1 MTDPSGEPAEGSD
14 APSTPL
20 TRADARRGGADS
32 QTAFQDHVRAARS
45 EFEHQIDRARADF
58 DKARADFEQ
67 VQDRINARTGRN
79 LLMAILIGVVVG
91 GAVLASLLFIKW
103 LFLLFAI
110 PVCLLGVFEFSRAL
124 QTAGRR
130 VDVVPQVVAGGVIML
145 AGFFFGYW
153 THLVLTFAC
162 VAALITWRLMAQMVA
177 RDGRRYSDVL
187 DDVLAAGLVPIY
199 VAFLASL
206 TLVLLRQDQGE
217 YWLLGMVIAV
227 VAADTGAYASG
238 LAFGSHPMA
247 PRISPKK
254 TWEGFAGGALATV
267 VVAIVYGMFV
277 LHVPWWAGAVF
288 GIVMLGC
295 ATVGDLGES
304 MIKRDLGIKD
314 MSSWLPGHGG
324 VLDRLDSILPS
335 AAAALAMYFLFFPLV
350 SV

>member
-14 APSTPL
+14 APPTPA
-20 TRADARRGGADS
+20 TRADARRDGDS
-32 QTAFQDHVRAARS
+32 STAFQEHVRAARS

-67 VQDRINARTGRN
+67 VNDRIKERTGRN
-79 LLMAILIGVVVG
+79 LLMATLIGVLVG
-91 GAVLASLLFIKW
+91 AAVLASLLFVKW

-124 QTAGRR
+124 QTAGRK
-130 VDVVPQVVAGGVIML
+130 VDVIPQLVAGGVIML
-145 AGFFFGYW
+145 AGFFVGHW
-153 THLVLTFAC
+153 THWVLSFAC
-162 VAALITWRLMAQMVA
+162 IAALIIWRLLAQMAA

-187 DDVLAAGLVPIY
+187 DDVLAAGFVPIY
-199 VAFLASL
+199 VSFLASL
-206 TLVLLRQDQGE
+206 TLVLLRLEQGE

-267 VVAIVYGMFV
+267 VVAVVYGILV
-277 LHVPWWAGAVF
+277 LHTPWWSGIIF
-288 GIVMLGC
+288 GLVMVGC
-295 ATVGDLGES
+295 ATLGDLGES

>member
-187 DDVLAAGLVPIY
+187 DDVLVAGLVPIY

-227 VAADTGAYASG
+227 VAADTGA
-238 LAFGSHPMA
+238 
-247 PRISPKK
+247 
-254 TWEGFAGGALATV
+254 
-267 VVAIVYGMFV
+267 
-277 LHVPWWAGAVF
+277 
-288 GIVMLGC
+288 
-295 ATVGDLGES
+295 
-304 MIKRDLGIKD
+304 
-314 MSSWLPGHGG
+314 
-324 VLDRLDSILPS
+324 
-335 AAAALAMYFLFFPLV
+335 
-350 SV
+350 